1 MGVKIKKEPQV
12 KATVSTE
19 EDLKSRLTLAVPC
32 MGIILMAVM
41 GTYASSPIIAGNT
54 KAVTVFWA
62 IAAVGAI
69 YSFCMYMWKL
79 TAGPKGITVRSLV
92 SGERTVLYD
101 NIKKVEVKKMS
112 NGDIF
117 SYTIIKKNDRKFVR
131 MYPVMTNCGALLERL
146 KRLGVKIV
154 EV

>member
-12 KATVSTE
+12 KTIVSTE

-41 GTYASSPIIAGNT
+41 GTYASSPLIAGNT

-62 IAAVGAI
+62 IAAVGVV

-79 TAGPKGITVRSLV
+79 TAGPKGITVRSMV
-92 SGERTVLYD
+92 SGERTILYD
-101 NIKKVEVKKMS
+101 NIKRVEVKKMA
-112 NGDIF
+112 NGDILC
-117 SYTIIKKNDRKFVR
+117 YTLIRKNDKKFLR

-146 KRLGVKIV
+146 RRLGVKIV
-154 EV
+154 EN